1 MAYFRCIGGNGGGGG
16 STGIPQILDFE
27 KDASG
32 NAKTSSTTKTF
43 SLNAGDTLII
53 AVMHRDTIT
62 IPTGFSQIAENSYNI
77 HQIMTVIAYTATTA
91 ESKSVTITQASS
103 ARMAV
108 YSWQMKNVSLSAA
121 TSLYKSGEAK
131 SSVTLDNTYRPTL
144 MVFSNVYTGTWS
156 GSGIGQQLVFDTN
169 NYTGYALNFGTG
181 YSSTF
186 SFTAGGN
193 EWSTLGVYLTDQ

>member
-1 MAYFRCIGGNGGGGG
+1 M
-16 STGIPQILDFE
+16 TPQILDFE
-27 KDASG
+27 QDTAG
-32 NAKTSSTTKTF
+32 GTKTSYTTKTF

-53 AVMHRDTIT
+53 AVMHRSTIT
-62 IPTGFSQIAENSYNI
+62 IPTGFSQVAENYYSTA
-77 HQIMTVIAYTATTA
+77 QIMTVIAYTATAA

-103 ARMAV
+103 VRMSV

-121 TSLYKSGEAK
+121 TSLYNSGATK
-131 SSVTLDNTYRPTL
+131 SSLTLDNTYRPTL
-144 MVFSNVYTGTWS
+144 MVFQNVYSGSWS
-156 GSGIGQQLVFDTN
+156 GSGIAQQLIMASQNF
-169 NYTGYALNFGTG
+169 TGYALNFGTG